1 MAKPGLQN
9 IATNNTFQNWLD
21 RTNEIVDIIKD
32 ETITASVIGDTTGSL
47 SVPLTATL
55 IGSFTANTITAATT
69 LRADSILPRVGSLNI
84 AIGAPVT
91 IISSG
96 QSTQTLVSSSGPR
109 SLYSTGSVL
118 WQSGFLNNIENAF
131 IIDTGTG
138 TSKFSLSTNGTLTL
152 STGTNPGTINA
163 NVSGNISGDLVGDVY
178 ASDGTT
184 KILENGNG
192 TTIPA
197 VITGNVVG
205 NVIGNLTGNADTAT
219 SWKTSRTFTINGVG
233 QSVNGVNDVS
243 WTVPTFP
250 VGGII
255 MWSGSIASIPSGW
268 ALCNGSNGTPD
279 MRNRFIVG
287 AGSTYS
293 VGATGGADS
302 VTLTTSQI
310 PSHTHTF
317 SGSTNT
323 TGNHNHLYF
332 WTSVSGSANVPDGDN
347 NTGNAP
353 TASGPTS
360 TAGAHSHTFSGTTAA
375 AGGSGSHENRPPYY
389 ALAYIMKI

>member
-1 MAKPGLQN
+1 MAKPGIGQVN
-9 IATNNTFQNWLD
+9 TSQTFQLWLD
-21 RTNEIVDIIKD
+21 KTNQIVTLLESDVV
-32 ETITASVIGDTTGSL
+32 TASALGDTTNGN
-47 SVPLTATL
+47 ATL
-55 IGSFTANTITAATT
+55 NGAFTANTVIASET
-69 LRADSILPRVGSLNI
+69 LRSDTLSPRVGSTEI
-84 AIGAPVT
+84 SITAPVT
-91 IISSG
+91 ITSSG

-109 SLYSTGSVL
+109 SLYSSGSVL
-118 WQSGFLNNIENAF
+118 WRTGFSNNTENAF

-138 TSKFSLSTNGTLTL
+138 ASKFSLSTSGTLTL
-152 STGTNPGTINA
+152 STGTSLGTINA
-163 NVSGNISGDLVGDVY
+163 NVTGSISGDLVGDVY
-178 ASDGTT
+178 ASNGTT

-197 VITGNVVG
+197 AFIGNV
-205 NVIGNLTGNADTAT
+205 TGNASTASAWQT
-219 SWKTSRTFTINGVG
+219 ARTFTINGVG
-233 QSVNGVNDVS
+233 QSVNGTSDVS

-255 MWSGSIASIPSGW
+255 MWSGSITSIPSGW
-268 ALCNGSNGTPD
+268 ALCNGLNGTPD
-279 MRNRFIVG
+279 LRNRFIVG

-302 VTLTTSQI
+302 VTLTTAQI
-310 PSHTHTF
+310 PSHTHEF

-323 TGNHNHLYF
+323 TGSHNHLYF

-375 AGGSGSHENRPPYY
+375 TGGGGAHENRPPYF